1 MRILE
6 INIQNFRKL
15 LQCHIEFSEK
25 TTLFVGANNSGKT
38 SAMDALGKFLA
49 DRNFTFND
57 ITISERSAINVIG
70 ERWIQKDCEE
80 PTTITEWES
89 LMPKMDIW
97 LNVASN
103 EMHYVAC
110 IIPTLKWRGGK
121 LGVRLAF
128 FPKDIVKLFTDYR
141 DAYFAAR
148 EVEKAKENVEI
159 RLYPINLSEF
169 LEKNLNTYFSI
180 KTYILD
186 EAKEEQGNPQ
196 ETPFE
201 MECFIDNPLKKII
214 KVDMIDAQRGFTD
227 PDNTDGTIRSKQQL
241 SEQMRDYYEKHLDP
255 EKLPSSEDLDILHA
269 AEEARKAFDKNLV
282 IKFRPAIQEL
292 EGLGYPGMADPKLT
306 ITTKMSMSETL
317 KHDAAVQ
324 YTLSKNDTTLK
335 LPEKYNGLGY
345 QNLISMVF
353 DLMRFRDDW
362 MREGKAKQATRD
374 SDRAIEPLHIVLI
387 EEPEAHLHVQVQ
399 QVFIRK
405 AYDVLTNHRFIKE
418 NSNFN
423 TQLVIST
430 HSSHIARETNF
441 ADLRYFKRLAE
452 GPESIIATSKVIN
465 LSEVFGKNDE
475 TDKFVT
481 RYLQATHCDLF
492 FADAVILVEGAAEN
506 MLLPHFI
513 RNKYPK
519 LYQRYISILSINGRH
534 SHRLNPLIE
543 KLCIPTLV
551 IADIDSAEAT
561 GHHKAICP
569 ERGKG
574 FISSNYTITKWL
586 IKEKDLDKLL
596 SLPFEKKE
604 IFKET
609 PYKYS
614 VRVAYQ
620 TPVSIAYEG
629 NDEEAIASTFEDCLV
644 YTNYQLFKTIA
655 TDDTGSL
662 IKSVSDGIN
671 IADSFETFHKGV
683 YDTLRNGKSDQ
694 KAEFALDLIYAVDP
708 NELIVPA
715 YIDEGLKW
723 LQAYLDTGLFKVG
736 NRVDEVL
743 ADYSQDENEKI
754 TALRTA
760 LSAPFYELERYALY
774 VSDNT
779 RFATHQG
786 VKGLEFPRV
795 MVILDDAQAR
805 GFLFSY
811 EKLFGV
817 KAQSDTDEKN
827 AHDGKD
833 TSITRTARL
842 FYVACTR
849 AKKSLAI
856 VAYTENEEMVR
867 DTALANGW
875 FLENEIY
882 IV

>member
-399 QVFIRK
+399 QAVELLMKLWNDGKVPTCLEVLKSIR
-405 AYDVLTNHRFIKE
+405 
-418 NSNFN
+418 
-423 TQLVIST
+423 
-430 HSSHIARETNF
+430 
-441 ADLRYFKRLAE
+441 
-452 GPESIIATSKVIN
+452 
-465 LSEVFGKNDE
+465 
-475 TDKFVT
+475 
-481 RYLQATHCDLF
+481 
-492 FADAVILVEGAAEN
+492 
-506 MLLPHFI
+506 
-513 RNKYPK
+513 
-519 LYQRYISILSINGRH
+519 
-534 SHRLNPLIE
+534 
-543 KLCIPTLV
+543 
-551 IADIDSAEAT
+551 
-561 GHHKAICP
+561 
-569 ERGKG
+569 
-574 FISSNYTITKWL
+574 
-586 IKEKDLDKLL
+586 
-596 SLPFEKKE
+596 
-604 IFKET
+604 
-609 PYKYS
+609 
-614 VRVAYQ
+614 
-620 TPVSIAYEG
+620 
-629 NDEEAIASTFEDCLV
+629 
-644 YTNYQLFKTIA
+644 
-655 TDDTGSL
+655 
-662 IKSVSDGIN
+662 
-671 IADSFETFHKGV
+671 
-683 YDTLRNGKSDQ
+683 
-694 KAEFALDLIYAVDP
+694 
-708 NELIVPA
+708 
-715 YIDEGLKW
+715 
-723 LQAYLDTGLFKVG
+723 DTGLFKVG

>member
-227 PDNTDGTIRSKQQL
+227 PDKCIPDNWVKPVKIMNHRSAKRIVTLANSIRSSVDDQKQQARSDAEEGTVRLFITSKSNNKEYVEKRVAEMMVQDTGDIGWNDEEDYKSLILEHHMAASRFGFSELYMPL
-241 SEQMRDYYEKHLDP
+241 SNSKKFDTSLREGSIP
-255 EKLPSSEDLDILHA
+255 ELSILSKLVFPLLVAYQSGNDFEVAKIIRKNSPLLNKEVFITGLNNQVELLRK
-269 AEEARKAFDKNLV
+269 AEEAV
-282 IKFRPAIQEL
+282 EL
-292 EGLGYPGMADPKLT
+292 LMKLWNDGKVPT
-306 ITTKMSMSETL
+306 CLEVL
-317 KHDAAVQ
+317 K
-324 YTLSKNDTTLK
+324 S
-335 LPEKYNGLGY
+335 
-345 QNLISMVF
+345 
-353 DLMRFRDDW
+353 
-362 MREGKAKQATRD
+362 
-374 SDRAIEPLHIVLI
+374 
-387 EEPEAHLHVQVQ
+387 
-399 QVFIRK
+399 IR
-405 AYDVLTNHRFIKE
+405 
-418 NSNFN
+418 
-423 TQLVIST
+423 
-430 HSSHIARETNF
+430 
-441 ADLRYFKRLAE
+441 
-452 GPESIIATSKVIN
+452 
-465 LSEVFGKNDE
+465 
-475 TDKFVT
+475 
-481 RYLQATHCDLF
+481 
-492 FADAVILVEGAAEN
+492 
-506 MLLPHFI
+506 
-513 RNKYPK
+513 
-519 LYQRYISILSINGRH
+519 
-534 SHRLNPLIE
+534 
-543 KLCIPTLV
+543 
-551 IADIDSAEAT
+551 
-561 GHHKAICP
+561 
-569 ERGKG
+569 
-574 FISSNYTITKWL
+574 
-586 IKEKDLDKLL
+586 
-596 SLPFEKKE
+596 
-604 IFKET
+604 
-609 PYKYS
+609 
-614 VRVAYQ
+614 
-620 TPVSIAYEG
+620 
-629 NDEEAIASTFEDCLV
+629 
-644 YTNYQLFKTIA
+644 
-655 TDDTGSL
+655 
-662 IKSVSDGIN
+662 
-671 IADSFETFHKGV
+671 
-683 YDTLRNGKSDQ
+683 
-694 KAEFALDLIYAVDP
+694 
-708 NELIVPA
+708 
-715 YIDEGLKW
+715 
-723 LQAYLDTGLFKVG
+723 DTGLFKVG